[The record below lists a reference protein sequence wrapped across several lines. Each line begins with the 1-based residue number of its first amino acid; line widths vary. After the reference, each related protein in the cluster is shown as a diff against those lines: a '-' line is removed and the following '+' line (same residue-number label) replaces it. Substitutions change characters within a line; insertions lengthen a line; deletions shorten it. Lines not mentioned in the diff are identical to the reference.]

1 MIISAPNLVSGG
13 AFSGPGAVEIR
24 DGRIVKIFSGN
35 VEADIRLT
43 HGFLSPGLIDLHN
56 NGAFGVDCAA
66 ATPAQWDGYI
76 AKLAECGVTS
86 VLPTVITA
94 PLGALCAAAANVA
107 GAMARHGAILGLHL
121 EGPFLALAR
130 RGAHPAEHLRLPD
143 SAALDELLAAPQMR
157 AVLRLLTLAPE
168 LPGALAAIQRLAAA
182 GVVVSLGHTDATAAQ
197 MSAGVDAGARMVT
210 HVFNAQPPLHHR
222 APGAPG
228 VALSD
233 ARLFPCLIADGVHV
247 DPLLLKLAFAACPRA
262 VAVTDSIVVAGLA
275 PGAVREFGGAPARLG
290 PQGVGLRADGTIAG
304 AGITLDEGVR
314 RLIAYGIPPETALA
328 AATSRPAEAMGLA
341 DRGWLAPGQRADIIW
356 WGDDFSVQRVWT
368 AGAATPAL
376 ESDRLRLTRASVS
389 AESVNQPLVKKLERV
404 RVGALASIPTNC
416 ALTTPRGTETAR
428 ADLADLDERPSLEI
442 VRAFLA
448 QEAAAQSALNAVAP
462 ALAALADG
470 VAARLR
476 AGGRLFYAG
485 AGTSGRLG
493 LLDAVECGPTFGLPP
508 GVIVP
513 LLAGGTEAFIQ
524 AAEGAEDGTDAAA
537 AALRAHNFTA
547 ADALVGIAASGATP
561 YTLAAVRY
569 ARGLGALT
577 GAIVNNP
584 GSPLAEAA
592 EFSVQIVS
600 GPEVIAGSTRLSAGT
615 TQKIALN
622 ILSSTVM
629 LRQGKVFGPYMVDMR
644 ATNEK
649 LRRRA
654 LRMAMDITG
663 ADEAA
668 ARIALAQCHNHVK
681 TAVLMLLRGLPAA
694 AATQKLEAAEFSLRR
709 ALNAEE

>member
-368 AGAATPAL
+368 AGAAAA
-376 ESDRLRLTRASVS
+376 ERA
-389 AESVNQPLVKKLERV
+389 R
-404 RVGALASIPTNC
+404 
-416 ALTTPRGTETAR
+416 PRGTETAR

>member
-368 AGAATPAL
+368 AGAAAA
-376 ESDRLRLTRASVS
+376 ERA
-389 AESVNQPLVKKLERV
+389 R
-404 RVGALASIPTNC
+404 
-416 ALTTPRGTETAR
+416 PRGTETAR
-428 ADLADLDERPSLEI
+428 AELADLDERPSLEI

-524 AAEGAEDGTDAAA
+524 AAEGAEDRTDAAA

-592 EFSVQIVS
+592 EFSVQIAS

>member
-197 MSAGVDAGARMVT
+197 MSAGVQAGARMVT

-262 VAVTDSIVVAGLA
+262 VAVTDSIVVAGLE

-368 AGAATPAL
+368 AGAATP
-376 ESDRLRLTRASVS
+376 
-389 AESVNQPLVKKLERV
+389 ERV
-404 RVGALASIPTNC
+404 
-416 ALTTPRGTETAR
+416 TPRGTETAR
-428 ADLADLDERPSLEI
+428 AELADLDERPSLEI

-592 EFSVQIVS
+592 EFSVQIAS

>member
-368 AGAATPAL
+368 AGAATP
-376 ESDRLRLTRASVS
+376 
-389 AESVNQPLVKKLERV
+389 ERV
-404 RVGALASIPTNC
+404 
-416 ALTTPRGTETAR
+416 TPRGTETAR

-462 ALAALADG
+462 ALAALAAG

>member
-1 MIISAPNLVSGG
+1 MIISAPNIVSAGM
-13 AFSGPGAVEIR
+13 FNGPGAVEIR
-24 DGRIVKIFSGN
+24 DGRIEKIFPGR
-35 VEADIRLT
+35 VDADIRLT

-56 NGAFGVDCAA
+56 NGAFGVDCAH
-66 ATPAQWDGYI
+66 ATPAQWDDYI
-76 AKLAECGVTS
+76 ARLAARGVTS

-94 PLGALCAAAANVA
+94 PLPALCAAARNVA

-121 EGPFLALAR
+121 EGPFLAPAR

-143 SAALDELLAAPQMR
+143 QAALDELLAAPLMR
-157 AVLRLLTLAPE
+157 EALRLLTLAPE
-168 LPGALAAIQRLAAA
+168 LPGALAAISRLAAA

-197 MSAGVDAGARMVT
+197 MSAGADAGARMVT
-210 HVFNAQPPLHHR
+210 HVFNAQSPLHHR
-222 APGAPG
+222 APGAPA

-247 DPLLLKLAFAACPRA
+247 DPMLLQLAFAACPRA
-262 VAVTDSIVVAGLA
+262 VAVSDSILLAGLE

-314 RLIAYGIPPETALA
+314 RLIACGVPPETALA
-328 AATSRPAEAMGLA
+328 AATSRPAEAMGLQ
-341 DRGWLAPGQRADIIW
+341 DRGRLAPGQRADIVW
-356 WGDDFSVQRVWT
+356 WGDDFSVQRVWA
-368 AGAATPAL
+368 AGGEPAM
-376 ESDRLRLTRASVS
+376 
-389 AESVNQPLVKKLERV
+389 P
-404 RVGALASIPTNC
+404 
-416 ALTTPRGTETAR
+416 TTPRGTETAR
-428 ADLADLDERPSLEI
+428 AELADFDERPTLDI

-448 QEAAAQSALNAVAP
+448 QEAAAQAALNAVAP

-493 LLDAVECGPTFGLPP
+493 LLDAVECGPTFGVPP

-513 LLAGGTEAFIQ
+513 LLAGGEQAFIQ
-524 AAEGAEDGTDAAA
+524 AAEGAEDDTQAAA
-537 AALRAHNFTA
+537 AALGAHGFTA

-561 YTLAAVRY
+561 FTLAAVRH

-584 GSPLAEAA
+584 ASPLAEAA
-592 EFSVQIVS
+592 EIAVRIAS
-600 GPEVIAGSTRLSAGT
+600 GPEIIAGSTRLSAGT

-644 ATNEK
+644 ATNAK

-654 LRMAMDITG
+654 LRMTMDITG

-668 ARIALAQCHNHVK
+668 ARLALAQCDDHVK
-681 TAVLMLLRGLPAA
+681 TAVVMLLRALPAA
-694 AATQKLEAAEFSLRR
+694 AAAERLARAKSSLRQ
-709 ALNAEE
+709 ALNTEE